1 MLKSSSIPNEFYL
14 GDKPGTL
21 QYKKLPNEICEA
33 VSLLPDN
40 QNEGEE
46 RRWETVYTCS
56 DLEDTSYDTTK
67 LLPNT
72 KTANN
77 GNWIALFVQIHSA
90 LGGNWIKSALY
101 NKHDGRIALMTSCD
115 KKELFPRAIH
125 TKDNNWFVGHY
136 RMSAPLYFWRELSEL
151 ISELQLNKMSPELDR
166 LDTPQLVRLTPE
178 NAYKYIGHQ
187 IMFKTRGEYIIKK
200 IIRLNPSGAVIDH
213 PDLKNLVVYSRCM
226 YVIL

>member
-21 QYKKLPNEICEA
+21 QYKKLPIEICEA

-40 QNEGEE
+40 QDEDEE

-56 DLEDTSYDTTK
+56 DLENTSYDTTN
-67 LLPNT
+67 LLANT
-72 KTANN
+72 PTAKK
-77 GNWIALFVQIHSA
+77 GNWVALFVQIKSA
-90 LGGNWIKSALY
+90 RGGNWIKSALY

-115 KKELFPRAIH
+115 NKDLFNKPIPTRNA
-125 TKDNNWFVGHY
+125 NWFVGHY

-187 IMFKTRGEYIIKK
+187 IIFKTRGEYIIKK

-213 PDLKNLVVYSRCM
+213 PDLKDLVVYSRRM

>member
-33 VSLLPDN
+33 VSLLPEN

-46 RRWETVYTCS
+46 RRWETVYICS

-72 KTANN
+72 KTAKK
-77 GNWIALFVQIHSA
+77 GNWVALFVQIHSA
-90 LGGNWIKSALY
+90 FGGNWIKSALY
-101 NKHDGRIALMTSCD
+101 NKKDGRIALMTSCD

-125 TKDNNWFVGHY
+125 TNDTNWSVGHY

-151 ISELQLNKMSPELDR
+151 LSELQLNKISDKLNSS
-166 LDTPQLVRLTPE
+166 DTPQLVRLTPE
-178 NAYKYIGHQ
+178 NAYKYIGYQ

-213 PDLKNLVVYSRCM
+213 PDLKDLVVYSRCM

>member
-21 QYKKLPNEICEA
+21 QYKKLPSEICEA

-40 QNEGEE
+40 QDEDEE

-56 DLEDTSYDTTK
+56 DLEDTSYDTTR
-67 LLPNT
+67 LLANT
-72 KTANN
+72 PTAKK
-77 GNWIALFVQIHSA
+77 GNWVALFVQNHSA
-90 LGGNWIKSALY
+90 RGGNWIKSALY

-115 KKELFPRAIH
+115 KKELFPRPRV
-125 TKDNNWFVGHY
+125 TKDANWFVGHY
-136 RMSAPLYFWRELSEL
+136 RMSAPLYFWRDLSK
-151 ISELQLNKMSPELDR
+151 IITQIQSNKMSRKLDS
-166 LDTPQLVRLTPE
+166 LDTLNIVRLTPE

-187 IMFKTRGEYIIKK
+187 IIFKTRQEYIIKK
-200 IIRLNPSGAVIDH
+200 IIRLTHSGAVIEH
-213 PDLKNLVVYSRCM
+213 PDLGNSVTYSRFI

>member
-1 MLKSSSIPNEFYL
+1 MLKSSSILNEFYL

-21 QYKKLPNEICEA
+21 QYKKNPNEICEA
-33 VSLLPDN
+33 VSLLPENYNRD
-40 QNEGEE
+40 EE

-56 DLEDTSYDTTK
+56 DIQDTSYDTTK

-72 KTANN
+72 KIAKKS
-77 GNWIALFVQIHSA
+77 NWVTLFVQIHSA
-90 LGGNWIKSALY
+90 RGGNWIKSALY
-101 NKHDGRIALMTSCD
+101 NKEDGRIALMTSCD
-115 KKELFPRAIH
+115 KKELFPRAIR
-125 TKDNNWFVGHY
+125 TKDDKWFVGHY

-151 ISELQLNKMSPELDR
+151 LSELQLNKMSSESDR
-166 LDTPQLVRLTPE
+166 LDTPRMVRLTPE

-200 IIRLNPSGAVIDH
+200 ITGLKPSGVVIDH

>member
-72 KTANN
+72 KTANK
-77 GNWIALFVQIHSA
+77 GNWIALFVQILSA
-90 LGGNWIKSALY
+90 RGGNWIKSALY
-101 NKHDGRIALMTSCD
+101 NKHDGCIALMTSCD
-115 KKELFPRAIH
+115 KKEVFVRPIH
-125 TKDNNWFVGHY
+125 TKNAKWFVGQY

-166 LDTPQLVRLTPE
+166 LNTPQLVRLTPE

-213 PDLKNLVVYSRCM
+213 PDLKDLVVYSRCM

>member
-1 MLKSSSIPNEFYL
+1 MLKSSSILNEFYL

-21 QYKKLPNEICEA
+21 QYKKNPNEICEA
-33 VSLLPDN
+33 VSLLPEN
-40 QNEGEE
+40 QNEDEE

-56 DLEDTSYDTTK
+56 DLENTSYDTTK

-72 KTANN
+72 KTAKK
-77 GNWIALFVQIHSA
+77 GNWVALFVQIHSA

-101 NKHDGRIALMTSCD
+101 NKENGRIALMTSCD
-115 KKELFPRAIH
+115 KKDLFPRAIH
-125 TKDNNWFVGHY
+125 TKKANWFVGHY

-151 ISELQLNKMSPELDR
+151 LSELQLNKKSPEFDN
-166 LDTPQLVRLTPE
+166 LDTPLMVRLTPE

>member
-33 VSLLPDN
+33 VSLLPEN
-40 QNEGEE
+40 QNEDKE
-46 RRWETVYTCS
+46 RRWETVYICS

-72 KTANN
+72 KTAKK

-90 LGGNWIKSALY
+90 FGGNWIKSALY
-101 NKHDGRIALMTSCD
+101 NKKDGRIALMTSCD

-125 TKDNNWFVGHY
+125 TNDTNWFVGHY

-151 ISELQLNKMSPELDR
+151 LSELQLNKISDKLNSS
-166 LDTPQLVRLTPE
+166 DTPQLIRLTPE
-178 NAYKYIGHQ
+178 NAYKYIGYQ

-213 PDLKNLVVYSRCM
+213 PDLKDLVVYSRCM